1 MNCYWGHFADFNEEQ
16 FAANE
21 SFQRWVLIPDEENEA
36 FWQGFLQQYPDQ
48 KISVSNARKLVEH
61 LTETGFHM
69 PLLSAEEKQD
79 LRNAILLQIKN
90 TDSPPNE
97 TPRLKKSPKK
107 IWLAAAALTGFAALA
122 GLFLT
127 QTNKPTATTTY
138 ATHSTAPKEIKEI
151 MLPDSSI
158 VILNGNS
165 SIKYDSAFTGLPTR
179 EVVLNGN
186 AYFKVKKSG
195 IQHPFIVHANQL
207 DIRVTGTEF
216 NVDAR
221 SKATDVVL
229 TKGNINISLNEKGAA
244 NHKTFLHAGEKFRMD
259 TLNREFITEKADTEL
274 YTAAWDNGEWHFD
287 ATSLEQISVL
297 IKQFYG
303 TEVLFKNK
311 NSQKLMITAVVSVHD
326 LSTLIQVIE
335 KTLNLTI
342 EETPNSIIII

>member
-1 MNCYWGHFADFNEEQ
+1 MNDNWGHFADFTEEQ

-21 SFQRWVLIPDEENEA
+21 NFQRWVLIPDDENET
-36 FWQGFLQQYPDQ
+36 FWLSFLQNHPDQ

-69 PLLSAEEKQD
+69 PHLTAEEKQE
-79 LRNAILLQIKN
+79 LRDGIFLQIEKP
-90 TDSPPNE
+90 DESIE

-107 IWLAAAALTGFAALA
+107 IWLAAAALTGFAALT
-122 GLFLT
+122 GMFLT
-127 QTNKPTATTTY
+127 RADKPAVIAY
-138 ATHSTAPKEIKEI
+138 ATHTTAPKEIKEI
-151 MLPDSSI
+151 ILPDSSV

-165 SIKYDSAFTGLPTR
+165 SIKYNSAFTGTPAR

-186 AYFKVKKSG
+186 AYFKIKKSG
-195 IQHPFIVHANQL
+195 DQQPFIVHANQL
-207 DIRVTGTEF
+207 NIRVTGTEF

-221 SKATDVVL
+221 SRATDVVL
-229 TKGNINISLNEKGAA
+229 TKGNINISMNEDGDA
-244 NHKTFLHAGEKFRMD
+244 NHRTFLNAGEKFRLD

-303 TEVLFKNK
+303 TEVLFKN
-311 NSQKLMITAVVSVHD
+311 NEAQKLMITAVVSVHD